1 MSSMKPEA
9 ALYKRVKEN
18 LPNCHITRIES
29 RVNLGIPDCLIGF
42 KSPGKFVMVE
52 LKVVKRGRKVALSPH
67 QAAFHLKHAD
77 LGCPTYILVG
87 YYPPGVVSALKAELR
102 LYRGSQAEELLVR
115 GLDCEP
121 VEKWILAKVEWW
133 MLRHALAS

>member
-1 MSSMKPEA
+1 M
-9 ALYKRVKEN
+9 
-18 LPNCHITRIES
+18 
-29 RVNLGIPDCLIGF
+29 IGF

-52 LKVVKRGRKVALSPH
+52 LKVVKKGKKVALSPH

-87 YYPPGVVSALKAELR
+87 YYPPGAVSALKAELR

-121 VEKWILAKVEWW
+121 VEKWVLGKVEWW
-133 MLRHALAS
+133 MLRHALVTG